1 MSIMKRLL
9 FVLLSITALSA
20 VADGSV
26 STADNPQSNVGITNS
41 SSVAYINVNTGI
53 AKIYNL
59 PTGSWSGSLNAGY
72 NLNQNI
78 ALEGGYNLLA
88 SSQFG
93 ATVTSN
99 IFDVAVKGTLP
110 LSEAFSVYGRAGL
123 GFGVDGWSGSAS
135 GTPSWLCDDQ
145 YNSTY
150 GTALLGIGGS
160 FKLSRSVDLRLE
172 DYAFVPFS
180 NTMSGTINTVALG
193 AQYNF

>member
-1 MSIMKRLL
+1 MKQLL
-9 FVLLSITALSA
+9 LALSLIGA
-20 VADGSV
+20 YGISQADTLSQE
-26 STADNPQSNVGITNS
+26 SASP
-41 SSVAYINVNTGI
+41 AYINVNTGF
-53 AKIYNL
+53 ATLDNL

-72 NLNQNI
+72 NLNQNL

-93 ATVTSN
+93 ATATSN

-110 LSEAFSVYGRAGL
+110 LSETFSLYGRAGL
-123 GFGVDGWSGSAS
+123 GLGIDGWSGTAS
-135 GTPSWLCDDQ
+135 GSPSWFCADD

-160 FKLSRSVDLRLE
+160 FKLSRSFDLRIE

>member
-1 MSIMKRLL
+1 MYHQPISMS
-9 FVLLSITALSA
+9 T
-20 VADGSV
+20 
-26 STADNPQSNVGITNS
+26 Q
-41 SSVAYINVNTGI
+41 I
-53 AKIYNL
+53 AKVYNL

-72 NLNQNI
+72 NLNQNL

-93 ATVTSN
+93 ATATSN

-110 LSEAFSVYGRAGL
+110 LSETFSLYGRAGIGL
-123 GFGVDGWSGSAS
+123 GIDGWSGSAS

-160 FKLSRSVDLRLE
+160 FKLSRSFDLRLE

-180 NTMSGTINTVALG
+180 NTMNGGINIVSVG